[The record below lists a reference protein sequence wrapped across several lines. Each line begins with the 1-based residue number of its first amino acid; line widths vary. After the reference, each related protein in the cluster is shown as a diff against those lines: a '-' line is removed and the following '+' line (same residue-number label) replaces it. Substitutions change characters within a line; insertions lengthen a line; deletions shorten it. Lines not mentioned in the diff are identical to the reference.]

1 MNVKSESITNLIL
14 EILGEWGRM
23 VPRSFEGKYAWG
35 RRLKSIHK
43 PQFERAIR
51 HLNDRGLV
59 RVISKDSQRFVE
71 ITQAG
76 QLEILLKKAKTK
88 TVIPAVWDKKW
99 RLVVFDIPEDSKD
112 KRRLLRFLLKKQEFF
127 KLQASVYISPFAL
140 NREAIAYLSETGLID
155 FIRIMRVD
163 EMDNDRKLKNHF
175 RLK

>member
-1 MNVKSESITNLIL
+1 M
-14 EILGEWGRM
+14 GRM

-43 PQFERAIR
+43 PQFGRAIR

-112 KRRLLRFLLKKQEFF
+112 KRRLLRFLLRSKNF
-127 KLQASVYISPFAL
+127 L
-140 NREAIAYLSETGLID
+140 NYRPVCILAPLP
-155 FIRIMRVD
+155 
-163 EMDNDRKLKNHF
+163 
-175 RLK
+175 